1 MRRTL
6 LHVPFI
12 VLFPA
17 TAAAQTVS
25 TGSAAA
31 TGGGGTTQSQSATAA
46 PAAAT
51 AVPIYPGVVAP
62 TPPGQVIGGGTIDAS
77 SSRPKLPGETDRFD
91 LNQSTGS
98 GGTAFGGERGP
109 VFMGGDRSVVHIGG
123 MRGRTPDVHT
133 VRKGDTLWDVCDHY
147 FDNPYQWP
155 RVWSFNP
162 QIQNPHWIYPGD
174 AVRLR
179 PTGQGF
185 ATNAAT
191 GTGNGQGSGIV
202 DKRRQVPPDTV
213 FLRDQGFIDDQ
224 ADENWGEINGAP
236 EDKMFLTDT
245 DDVYLRLDPTRAIRI
260 GQELT
265 IFRYARPVP
274 GGKLVQIQGTVRI
287 NEWNPKT
294 GIARATVVET
304 LDAIERGARVGP
316 VGRRFTIVP
325 PQRNETDVRATVV
338 ASLYPHVFYG
348 QNQIVFVDKG
358 EKDGLRPGNR
368 MQIVRRGD
376 AWGNS
381 LAAPNAAVRIAIE
394 SPSPAATERV
404 PTPRNPNAL
413 PEESVGELRVAFVR
427 EHTAACIVINSERE
441 IEPGDNAAARKGF

>member
-17 TAAAQTVS
+17 TAMAQNAPGSGSGSGGGAAQ
-25 TGSAAA
+25 SA
-31 TGGGGTTQSQSATAA
+31 
-46 PAAAT
+46 PAAT

-62 TPPGQVIGGGTIDAS
+62 TPPGQVIGGGRMDAS
-77 SSRPKLPGETDRFD
+77 SARPKLPGETDSFD
-91 LNQSTGS
+91 LNQSGGS
-98 GGTAFGGERGP
+98 AGTAFGSERGP
-109 VFMGGDRSVVHIGG
+109 VFLGGDRSSVHIGG
-123 MRGRTPDVHT
+123 FAGRTPDVHT

-147 FDNPYQWP
+147 FQNPYQWP

-179 PTGQGF
+179 PNGQGF
-185 ATNAAT
+185 AANA
-191 GTGNGQGSGIV
+191 GTGQNAGGSGII
-202 DKRRQVPPDTV
+202 DKRRQVPLDTV

-245 DDVYLRLDPTRAIRI
+245 DDVYLRLDPSRSIRL

-294 GIARATVVET
+294 GIARATVVES

-325 PQRNETDVRATVV
+325 PQRNEVDVRASVV

-348 QNQIVFVDKG
+348 QHQIVFVDKG
-358 EKDGLRPGNR
+358 EKEGLRPGNR
-368 MQIVRRGD
+368 LHIVRRGD

-381 LAAPNAAVRIAIE
+381 LAAPNAATRIAIE
-394 SPSPAATERV
+394 SPSPAATEKV

-427 EHTAACIVINSERE
+427 EHTAACIVISSERE
-441 IEPGDNAAARKGF
+441 IEPGDAASARKGF